1 MNKFLE
7 KLLNGRKVEWRSLK
21 EIAEYR
27 RGSFPQPYG
36 EAKWYGGKGSM
47 PFVQVYDVNEN
58 MNLNEKTKKTISKLA
73 QPKSVYVPKGTV
85 IVSLQGSIGR
95 VAITQ
100 YDSYVDRTLAIFTKY
115 KIDINKKYF
124 AYQLKRIFDIKKQ
137 KARGSTLK
145 TITKEEFSKFKI
157 PIPPLDVQREIVRVL
172 DNFTELTAELT
183 AELSLR
189 KKQYEYY
196 RDKLLTF
203 GDEVE
208 WKELGDKEYF
218 EVSSGGTPSK
228 TKVEYWENG
237 TIPWI
242 KSESCNNKAINN
254 ANHYITKLGLEKSSA
269 KLLKKETTL
278 IALVGATKFK
288 TGFLEFEAATNQNI
302 ASIKS
307 KKPNV
312 INDKFIFYYLTSLY
326 KKLKS
331 EMNNYGMLNLS
342 TLRQFKIP
350 IPHIEKQKEIVEIL
364 DKFDTLTNSI
374 TEGLPKEI
382 SLRHKQYEYYRDML
396 LDFKERE

>member
-1 MNKFLE
+1 
-7 KLLNGRKVEWRSLK
+7 
-21 EIAEYR
+21 
-27 RGSFPQPYG
+27 
-36 EAKWYGGKGSM
+36 
-47 PFVQVYDVNEN
+47 
-58 MNLNEKTKKTISKLA
+58 
-73 QPKSVYVPKGTV
+73 
-85 IVSLQGSIGR
+85 
-95 VAITQ
+95 
-100 YDSYVDRTLAIFTKY
+100 
-115 KIDINKKYF
+115 
-124 AYQLKRIFDIKKQ
+124 
-137 KARGSTLK
+137 
-145 TITKEEFSKFKI
+145 
-157 PIPPLDVQREIVRVL
+157 
-172 DNFTELTAELT
+172 
-183 AELSLR
+183 LS
-189 KKQYEYY
+189 
-196 RDKLLTF
+196 F

-254 ANHYITKLGLEKSSA
+254 ANHFITKLGLEKSSA

-350 IPHIEKQKEIVEIL
+350 IPPIEKQKEIVKIL

-382 SLRHKQYEYYRDML
+382 SLRQKQYEYYRDIL
-396 LDFKERE
+396 LDFS